1 MKPLVRNLMLAGLAM
16 IALAGCATGPKIT
29 ADYDR
34 SANFTAYRSF
44 GFYQPLGTDQAG
56 YESLVTQTLKAAV
69 RQEMEARGY
78 TYAETGP
85 DLLINFNGRLEQRTN
100 ISQTPAPSP
109 VYYGYR
115 RGLYGGW
122 GGYAYE
128 TRVDQYVEGTL
139 NIDMI
144 DAQRKQ
150 LVWEGVA
157 VGRVTK
163 KVQED
168 RQAAIRAAV
177 AEIFAKYPFRAGD

>member
-1 MKPLVRNLMLAGLAM
+1 MKSFARIVLLTGLALL
-16 IALAGCATGPKIT
+16 LAACATGPKVT
-29 ADYDR
+29 SDYDR
-34 SANFTAYRSF
+34 SANFAAYHSF
-44 GFYQPLGTDQAG
+44 RFHEPLGTDQAG

-78 TYAETGP
+78 TYVETDA
-85 DLLINFNGRLEQRTN
+85 DLLINFNGRLERRTD
-100 ISQTPAPSP
+100 ISQTPAPTP

-157 VGRVTK
+157 VGRVSK
-163 KVQED
+163 KSQED

-177 AEIFAKYPFRAGD
+177 AEILAKYPFKAGG